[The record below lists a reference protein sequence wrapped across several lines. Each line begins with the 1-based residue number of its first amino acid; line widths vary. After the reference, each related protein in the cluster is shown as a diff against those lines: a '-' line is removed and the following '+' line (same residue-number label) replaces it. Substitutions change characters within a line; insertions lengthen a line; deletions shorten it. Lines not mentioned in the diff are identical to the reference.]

1 MEDVIV
7 DIDGRSL
14 SIESLIAIRDGA
26 VEVKLSEE
34 AIISMHNSRNI
45 VEGIINSEDIYYGI
59 NTGFGALSNVT
70 IDRENLAQLQLNLIL
85 CQAQCEDQ

>member
-7 DIDGRSL
+7 YIDGRTL
-14 SIESLIAIRDGA
+14 SIESLIAIRDGE

-59 NTGFGALSNVT
+59 NTGFGA
-70 IDRENLAQLQLNLIL
+70 
-85 CQAQCEDQ
+85 